1 MFCKQSERWHYLINT
16 VGFQKWTVTI
26 CIGVKRIQYK
36 QKQIV
41 EPKQIWITLD
51 DFTFSSVF
59 SLNWIYWS
67 TKPQRYD
74 TSLNVKKTRVSSVV
88 KSRVSNLSPWQF
100 INDVLFSKVETK
112 WYTELPSLC
121 HGQSMK
127 SFPPKTLTVI
137 LQQRTP
143 NSKLHT
149 RSTEEVK

>member
-16 VGFQKWTVTI
+16 VGFYKWTVTI

-67 TKPQRYD
+67 TTTKIWYVFERKEN
-74 TSLNVKKTRVSSVV
+74 TCFFSCKK
-88 KSRVSNLSPWQF
+88 LSKQF
-100 INDVLFSKVETK
+100 ITVYQWRVFFSKVESN

-121 HGQSMK
+121 HSMK